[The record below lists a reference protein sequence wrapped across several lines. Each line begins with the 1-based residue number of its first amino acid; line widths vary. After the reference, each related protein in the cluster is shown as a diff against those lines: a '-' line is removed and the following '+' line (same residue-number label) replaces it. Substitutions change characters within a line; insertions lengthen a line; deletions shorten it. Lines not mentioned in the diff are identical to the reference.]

1 MKKLKLYL
9 DTSVISYLSDYF
21 SDNEAKDKRAD
32 TLKLWEEIKIG
43 LYDVVISDVVIEEL
57 MRCPQP
63 KRDILLGHLAEINYS
78 REEITDEIKE
88 VALQIIKLGV
98 LKEKNR
104 DDCFHIATAVVSQC
118 DYILSWNFRHI
129 VNVKTIKGVRAITNL
144 CGYSNIDIIQ
154 PTMLVEKE
162 D

>member
-9 DTSVISYLSDYF
+9 DTSVISHLDAP
-21 SDNEAKDKRAD
+21 DVPDKMQD
-32 TLKLWEEIKIG
+32 TQRLWEEIRSG
-43 LYDVVISDVVIEEL
+43 FYDVVISDVVIDEI

-63 KRDILLGHLAEINYS
+63 KRDNMLAFLAEIDYRRVS
-78 REEITDEIKE
+78 GSDEIDE
-88 VALQIIKLGV
+88 IAAQIIRLGV

-104 DDCFHIATAVVSQC
+104 DDCIHMGTALASQC
-118 DYILSWNFRHI
+118 NYIVSWNFKHM
-129 VNVKTIKGVRAITNL
+129 VNVKTIRGIRAITNL
-144 CGYSNIDIIQ
+144 FGYNSIDIVQ